1 MTALERQGGCINI
14 VRKRLCTGRYES
26 IVEVQSLED
35 LKKKESKDD
44 FTFCLKTATVI
55 GLSVGIITLLFS
67 VLF

>member
-1 MTALERQGGCINI
+1 MTALERQGGRINI

-26 IVEVQSLED
+26 IVEVQTLED
-35 LKKKESKDD
+35 IKSKESKDE
-44 FTFCLKTATVI
+44 FVFCLKTATVI